1 MRRTVLLIAALL
13 VACAGT
19 QPTPEQRAVMLVD
32 KGQNG
37 EAIRVLSDYL
47 KQHPDA
53 LKERRLLIRI
63 IALTGDLG
71 RAAAEAEQLAKYLP
85 SGDPSPWIEMGHA
98 YELAHRYDEAL
109 SMYDRAA
116 QVAPKD
122 AAGPKEGGLRA
133 ARWGEVELA
142 EPRLEEAARRAPS
155 DAEVWHALG
164 VVRLKLRDLPG
175 AVVAYRSGLRA
186 DPRALENRIGLA
198 TVAVM
203 RDDAPAAL
211 QQYDAIIAARPRVA
225 DAHLGRSWAL
235 LRMGRLDAAAEALRD
250 AERLGASPRA
260 VRAQK
265 RLLARLRSASEEQRN
280 R

>member
-122 AAGPKEGGLRA
+122 AAGPKEGGC
-133 ARWGEVELA
+133 
-142 EPRLEEAARRAPS
+142 ARRAGARSSWPS
-155 DAEVWHALG
+155 PGSRKQRVVPPPTPRCGTRWVWCG
-164 VVRLKLRDLPG
+164 SSCGTSP
-175 AVVAYRSGLRA
+175 
-186 DPRALENRIGLA
+186 
-198 TVAVM
+198 
-203 RDDAPAAL
+203 APSWPTAP
-211 QQYDAIIAARPRVA
+211 DFGPTR
-225 DAHLGRSWAL
+225 GRS
-235 LRMGRLDAAAEALRD
+235 RTG
-250 AERLGASPRA
+250 
-260 VRAQK
+260 
-265 RLLARLRSASEEQRN
+265 SASR
-280 R
+280 RWR